1 MTETML
7 LAVRFK
13 VEGSLRFLSHAET
26 LRLFQR
32 ACVRAGLAL
41 RYSEGFNPHPKLSL
55 PLPRPVGVESDEE
68 LLCLWVQREPPAEAD
83 VPDEPAGMDHE
94 SRIMAALAPQ
104 LPQGCELLSVSTPE
118 TGASF
123 QPRSATYILPVK
135 QERFSEQLKAT
146 AEQVLAS
153 EHLPL
158 RRPMDESGLKF
169 KNVDVRSFLK
179 SIKLEDGSIIVEC
192 EIRPD
197 GSVRVDEL
205 LRLLGLDEVALAAPI
220 RRTNVQWHSG

>member
-1 MTETML
+1 MTENVL
-7 LAVRFK
+7 LAIRFK

-26 LRLFQR
+26 VRLLER
-32 ACVRAGLAL
+32 ACVRAGLRL

-68 LLCLWVQREPPAEAD
+68 LLCLWVEQDPLLAAD
-83 VPDEPAGMDHE
+83 VAGESGRMDQE
-94 SRIMAALAPQ
+94 SRIMAALASQ
-104 LPQGCELLSVSTPE
+104 LPKGCTLLSVSTAAK
-118 TGASF
+118 GASF

-135 QERFSEQLKAT
+135 REYFSEQLKTT
-146 AEQVLAS
+146 AEHLLAS

-158 RRPMDESGLKF
+158 RRPMDDSGARF
-169 KNVDVRSFLK
+169 KNVDVRGFLK
-179 SIKLEDGSIIVEC
+179 SIKLDDGSIIVEC

-205 LRLLGLDEVALAAPI
+205 LKLLELDEAALAAPV
-220 RRTNVQWHSG
+220 RRTNVQWHGG